1 MKTTRFLTVGAV
13 VLATLLPFVP
23 AQAQW
28 VFVARKALGR
38 IEHMREGQQGGGQP
52 VYDFATV
59 LLDAPADRVF
69 AVALDMARK
78 NRTVHVIMQYP
89 AQRRF
94 QVAQGDRTATFNVV
108 PFGDDVSQLLI
119 AGHAGPGEDA
129 TTPRVVEAVLRVCR
143 EMGKHCQVGG

>member
-1 MKTTRFLTVGAV
+1 MTIARAL
-13 VLATLLPFVP
+13 LAAALVAGTLLPFAP
-23 AQAQW
+23 AEAQW
-28 VFVARKALGR
+28 VMVARRALGR
-38 IEHMREGQQGGGQP
+38 IEHMREGAGGSGQP
-52 VYDFATV
+52 GYDFATV

-69 AVALDMARK
+69 ATALEMARK
-78 NRTVHVIMQYP
+78 NRTVQVTMQDP
-89 AQRRF
+89 VQRRF